1 MNWLAHL
8 LLSPPDIDL
17 RLGNVLADTVR
28 GAERECMG
36 EAFHQGVRCHALIDA
51 FTDSHM
57 VVLRSMGR
65 IETRFRRFAGVLVDV
80 FYDHLLTRTWDQ
92 FCTVPLRAFTEGFH
106 EDALQRLTSL
116 PETASTLLRW
126 MIAHDRLY
134 SYRETSGMDITLHS
148 LSRRLNR
155 RLNRDIRLQDALP
168 GLMAARAD
176 LEADFVAF
184 FPDLV
189 EVARGFWAGTGS
201 ANLQHL
207 RHDHIRVG
215 KLELLDGRAVECRG
229 VE

>member
-1 MNWLAHL
+1 
-8 LLSPPDIDL
+8 
-17 RLGNVLADTVR
+17 
-28 GAERECMG
+28 
-36 EAFHQGVRCHALIDA
+36 
-51 FTDSHM
+51 
-57 VVLRSMGR
+57 
-65 IETRFRRFAGVLVDV
+65 
-80 FYDHLLTRTWDQ
+80 
-92 FCTVPLRAFTEGFH
+92 VPLRGFTERFH

-116 PETASTLLRW
+116 PETASTVLRW

-134 SYRETSGMDITLHS
+134 SYRETGGVEITLHS

-189 EVARGFWAGTGS
+189 ETARGFWAGAGS

-207 RHDHIRVG
+207 RHDHIGIG
-215 KLELLDGRAVECRG
+215 KLDLLDRRAVERG
-229 VE
+229 GVQ